1 MQRSRPL
8 LGVKQAQGG
17 CFVRTYSIFSTCRCC
32 HGCGRVRGCS
42 TGVKCHVAL
51 RIEQLGFLGCICKL
65 YGCMLTLLFVLVVTR
80 EPWPALSTIAKSSPL
95 SWIGG
100 VFGTVYIVAS
110 IMLLPRLGAMTVIA
124 LLITGQMLASVA
136 FDHFGLFGLAQRPI
150 DLYRA
155 GGAVLLVLGALLV
168 RS

>member
-1 MQRSRPL
+1 MFERIQFFL
-8 LGVKQAQGG
+8 LAAAAMVAGG
-17 CFVRTYSIFSTCRCC
+17 CVVIQQALNAPLRSELSSSAFWAAFISY
-32 HGCGRVRGCS
+32 
-42 TGVKCHVAL
+42 TG
-51 RIEQLGFLGCICKL
+51 G
-65 YGCMLTLLFVLVVTR
+65 MLTLLLVLVVTR

-150 DLYRA
+150 DIYRA
-155 GGAVLLVLGALLV
+155 AGALLLVLGVLLV
-168 RS
+168 RT

>member
-1 MQRSRPL
+1 MFERVQFFL
-8 LGVKQAQGG
+8 LAAAGMVAGG
-17 CFVRTYSIFSTCRCC
+17 CVVVQQALNATLRSELSSSAFWAAFISY
-32 HGCGRVRGCS
+32 
-42 TGVKCHVAL
+42 TG
-51 RIEQLGFLGCICKL
+51 G
-65 YGCMLTLLFVLVVTR
+65 MLTLLFVLGVTR
-80 EPWPALSTIAKSSPL
+80 EPWPALSMIAKSSPL

-100 VFGTVYIVAS
+100 IFGTVYIVAS

-124 LLITGQMLASVA
+124 LLITGQMLTSVA

-155 GGAVLLVLGALLV
+155 GGAVLLVLGVLLV